1 MSDNVGIKN
10 IEKNNTKENTADNSP
25 IFSLK
30 QSSFNPMK
38 GSPNYFM
45 SKLLFRLQNYS
56 KEKQLDS
63 DPLSI

>member
-1 MSDNVGIKN
+1 MSDNVGIKS
-10 IEKNNTKENTADNSP
+10 IENSENKKTKTNVSP

-45 SKLLFRLQNYS
+45 SKLLFRLENYS
-56 KEKQLDS
+56 KELELNDE
-63 DPLSI
+63 PLRI